1 MVQLMSEVKLYI
13 DGSSRGNPGPSGV
26 GIVLIDNNGKEVGV
40 FSEQIGR
47 ATNNQAEYTAL
58 LYAVEIIKILDLK
71 DAIIYTDS
79 ELLFKQIYG
88 KYRVKNDKIRNLL
101 KAFFNIKEGL
111 NIEVLY
117 LERESNARA
126 DILAKDA
133 SYGLVRN
140 TIGIKLSQEFLY
152 RKGD

>member
-1 MVQLMSEVKLYI
+1 MVRLMSEVKLYI

-47 ATNNQAEYTAL
+47 ATNNQAEYTTL

-117 LERESNARA
+117 LERESNERA